1 MKKKLVSIFFIFLL
15 IQLIIPI
22 QFVTAAK
29 HNNYNYEQMLID
41 KLISNY
47 NKNLRPPQ
55 GTVQIKFSLNLNQ
68 IINLIEKDQIILINA
83 FIDHE
88 WVDKR
93 LSWDPN
99 DYGNL
104 SLIRISGEKVWTPDT
119 FVYTT
124 ADQSGFLL
132 PQTGAYF
139 VINHEGWLC

>member
-1 MKKKLVSIFFIFLL
+1 MKKIMSIFIT
-15 IQLIIPI
+15 LIIHLI
-22 QFVTAAK
+22 HFGCILVTAAK

-88 WVDKR
+88 WIDKR
-93 LSWDPN
+93 LSWDPS

-104 SLIRISGEKVWTPDT
+104 SLIRISGEKVWT
-119 FVYTT
+119 
-124 ADQSGFLL
+124 
-132 PQTGAYF
+132 
-139 VINHEGWLC
+139 